1 MIMYVVNLA
10 VIIMCACAIQHIFFI
25 FFIFFIF
32 YDETCD
38 DKVSETRSTHFLD
51 PLRLS

>member
-25 FFIFFIF
+25 FF

-38 DKVSETRSTHFLD
+38 DKVSETRTHFLD